1 MSAPKTKTTTKATPT
16 RAAKAA
22 KEAADLMAQTTKQEP
37 NFFLT
42 FLKKYRDDPVGFVR
56 DILRTSP
63 DPWQIEFLKAISAGH
78 RRISVRSGH
87 GVGKSTA
94 ASWAMLHYFLTRYPV
109 KVVVTAPTSAQLF
122 DAMFAELKRWVN
134 ELPDILKT
142 LIEVKSDRI
151 ELKAAPSEAFISAR
165 TSRAETPEA
174 LQGIHA
180 DNVLL
185 VADEASG
192 IPESVFEAA
201 SGSMSGHSATTLLLG
216 NPTRNTGLFYDTH
229 NRLKGEWK
237 TFHVSCVDSPRVSE
251 AFVNEMKLRYGEDSP
266 AYHVRVL
273 GNFPPREEDTVIPV
287 ELIDSAMNREIKID
301 ENATAVWGLDVAR
314 MGSDASALAKRRG
327 PVIDEVQ
334 TWKGLDLMQLTGA
347 VVAEYEALPPSR
359 QPVEILV
366 DSIGLGAGVL
376 DRLRELGLPAR
387 GINVAESPAMKGTYA
402 NLRAELWF
410 KCKAWLAN
418 RDVKI
423 PKDEQLFA
431 ELAAPR
437 YTFTSSGKMQV
448 ESKEAMKK
456 RGLGSPDKA
465 DAVCLCLATD
475 VATAMHG
482 YSMTGAFKG
491 SLRRN
496 IRGVV

>member
-1 MSAPKTKTTTKATPT
+1 MTEAKTRKPRTTNPS

-22 KEAADLMAQTTKQEP
+22 KEASEVLSQNSKEEP

-42 FLKKYRDDPVGFVR
+42 FLHKYRDDPVGFVR
-56 DILRTSP
+56 DILRTKP
-63 DPWQIEFLKAISAGH
+63 DPWQEKFLKAIQENH

-142 LIEVKSDRI
+142 LVEVKSDRV

-192 IPESVFEAA
+192 VPESVFEAA
-201 SGSMSGHSATTLLLG
+201 SGSMSGHTATTLLLG

-251 AFVNEMKLRYGEDSP
+251 AFINEMKLRYGEDSP

-287 ELIDSAMNREIKID
+287 ELIESAMHREIKISD
-301 ENATAVWGLDVAR
+301 TAIGVWGLDVAR
-314 MGSDASALAKRRG
+314 MGSDSSALAKRRG
-327 PVIDEVQ
+327 PVVEEIQ
-334 TWKGLDLMQLTGA
+334 TWKSLDLMQLTGA
-347 VVAEYEALPPSR
+347 VVAEYESLPPSK
-359 QPVEILV
+359 QPAEILV

-410 KCKAWLAN
+410 KAKAWLGN

-423 PKDEQLFA
+423 PNDEQLFA

-448 ESKEAMKK
+448 ESKENMKK

-465 DAVCLCLATD
+465 DALCLCLATD
-475 VATAMHG
+475 VSTAMHG
-482 YSMTGAFKG
+482 YSMAGGMRG

-496 IRGVV
+496 IKGVV

>member
-1 MSAPKTKTTTKATPT
+1 MTKS
-16 RAAKAA
+16 
-22 KEAADLMAQTTKQEP
+22 EP
-37 NFFLT
+37 NFFLE

-56 DILRTSP
+56 DILRTKP
-63 DPWQIEFLKAISAGH
+63 DPWQIKFLEAISAGN

-134 ELPDILKT
+134 ELPDVLKV
-142 LIEVKSDRI
+142 LVEVKTDRV

-201 SGSMSGHSATTLLLG
+201 SGSMSGHNATTLLLG
-216 NPTRNTGLFYDTH
+216 NPTRNSGLFYDTH

-237 TFHVSCVDSPRVSE
+237 TFHVSCLDSPRVSD
-251 AFVNEMKLRYGEDSP
+251 AFVREMQLRYGEDSP

-287 ELIDSAMNREIKID
+287 ELIDSAMNREIKIAK
-301 ENATAVWGLDVAR
+301 ATRSVWGLDVAR

-327 PVIDEVQ
+327 PVVEEIQ

-347 VVAEYEALPPSR
+347 VVAEYEALPPSE

-376 DRLRELGLPAR
+376 DRLRELGMPAR

-410 KCKAWLAN
+410 KCKAWLSN

-431 ELAAPR
+431 ELASPR

-448 ESKEAMKK
+448 ESKESMKK
-456 RGLGSPDKA
+456 RGLPSPDKA
-465 DAVCLCLATD
+465 DALCLCLATD
-475 VATAMHG
+475 VSTIMHG
-482 YSMTGAFKG
+482 YAMANKTGA
-491 SLRRN
+491 LRRN

>member
-1 MSAPKTKTTTKATPT
+1 MPAAKKPTAT

-22 KEAADLMAQTTKQEP
+22 KEAADLMAQNTKQEP
-37 NFFLT
+37 NFFLS

-56 DILRTSP
+56 DILRTTP
-63 DPWQIEFLKAISAGH
+63 DPWQIKFLESIRDGH

-142 LIEVKSDRI
+142 LVEVKSDRI

-327 PVIDEVQ
+327 PVIEEVQ

-347 VVAEYEALPPSR
+347 VVAEYEALPPSK

-431 ELAAPR
+431 ELAGPR

-465 DAVCLCLATD
+465 DAVCLSLATD
-475 VATAMHG
+475 VATAMYG

-491 SLRRN
+491 SLKRN

>member
-1 MSAPKTKTTTKATPT
+1 MTKS
-16 RAAKAA
+16 
-22 KEAADLMAQTTKQEP
+22 EP
-37 NFFLT
+37 NFFLE

-56 DILRTSP
+56 DILRTKP
-63 DPWQIEFLKAISAGH
+63 DPWQIEFLKAISSGE

-134 ELPDILKT
+134 ELPEVLKT
-142 LIEVKSDRI
+142 LIEVKADRI
-151 ELKAAPSEAFISAR
+151 ELKAAASEAFISAR

-192 IPESVFEAA
+192 IPESVYEAA
-201 SGSMSGHSATTLLLG
+201 SGSMSGHNATTLLLG
-216 NPTRNTGLFYDTH
+216 NPTRNSGLFYDTH

-237 TFHVSCVDSPRVSE
+237 TFHVSCLDSPRVSD
-251 AFVNEMKLRYGEDSP
+251 AFVREMQLRYGEDSP

-287 ELIDSAMNREIKID
+287 ELIDGAMNREIKI
-301 ENATAVWGLDVAR
+301 AKQTKSVWGLDVAR

-327 PVIDEVQ
+327 PVVEEIQ

-347 VVAEYEALPPSR
+347 VVAEYEALVPSE

-410 KCKAWLAN
+410 KCKGWLAN

-431 ELAAPR
+431 ELASPR

-448 ESKEAMKK
+448 ESKESMKK
-456 RGLGSPDKA
+456 RGLASPDKA
-465 DAVCLCLATD
+465 DALCLCLATD
-475 VATAMHG
+475 ISTIMHG
-482 YSMTGAFKG
+482 YSMANKSGALK
-491 SLRRN
+491 RN
-496 IRGVV
+496 IKGVV

>member
-1 MSAPKTKTTTKATPT
+1 
-16 RAAKAA
+16 
-22 KEAADLMAQTTKQEP
+22 
-37 NFFLT
+37 
-42 FLKKYRDDPVGFVR
+42 
-56 DILRTSP
+56 
-63 DPWQIEFLKAISAGH
+63 
-78 RRISVRSGH
+78 
-87 GVGKSTA
+87 
-94 ASWAMLHYFLTRYPV
+94 
-109 KVVVTAPTSAQLF
+109 
-122 DAMFAELKRWVN
+122 
-134 ELPDILKT
+134 
-142 LIEVKSDRI
+142 
-151 ELKAAPSEAFISAR
+151 
-165 TSRAETPEA
+165 

-192 IPESVFEAA
+192 IPESVYEAA
-201 SGSMSGHSATTLLLG
+201 SGSMSGHNATTLLLG
-216 NPTRNTGLFYDTH
+216 NPTRNSGLFFDTH

-237 TFHVSCVDSPRVSE
+237 TFHVSCLDSPRVSD
-251 AFVNEMKLRYGEDSP
+251 AFVREMQLRYGEDSP

-287 ELIDSAMNREIKID
+287 ELIDGAMHREIKI
-301 ENATAVWGLDVAR
+301 AKQTRSVWGLDVAR

-327 PVIDEVQ
+327 PVVEEIQ

-347 VVAEYEALPPSR
+347 VVAEYEALPPSE

-387 GINVAESPAMKGTYA
+387 GINVAESPALKGTYA

-410 KCKAWLAN
+410 KCKAWLGN

-431 ELAAPR
+431 ELASPR

-448 ESKEAMKK
+448 ESKESMKK
-456 RGLGSPDKA
+456 RGLPSPDKA
-465 DAVCLCLATD
+465 DALCLCLATD
-475 VATAMHG
+475 LSTIMHG
-482 YSMTGAFKG
+482 YSMANKTGA
-491 SLRRN
+491 LRRN

>member
-1 MSAPKTKTTTKATPT
+1 MTTAKPKTKNPS

-22 KEAADLMAQTTKQEP
+22 KEAADILAQSSTQP
-37 NFFLT
+37 QNFFLT
-42 FLKKYRDDPVGFVR
+42 FLNKYRDDPVGFVR
-56 DILRTSP
+56 DILRTTP

-142 LIEVKSDRI
+142 LVEVKSDRI

-251 AFVNEMKLRYGEDSP
+251 AFVKEMMLRYGEDSP

-287 ELIDSAMNREIKID
+287 DLIDAAMNRELKID

-327 PVIDEVQ
+327 PIVEEIQ

-347 VVAEYEALPPSR
+347 VVAEYEALPPSK

-418 RDVKI
+418 RDVQI

-431 ELAAPR
+431 ELAGPR
-437 YTFTSSGKMQV
+437 YAFTSSGKMQV

-456 RGLGSPDKA
+456 RGLSSPDKA
-465 DAVCLCLATD
+465 DALCLCLATD

-482 YSMTGAFKG
+482 YSMTGAFRG

-496 IRGVV
+496 IKGVV

>member
-1 MSAPKTKTTTKATPT
+1 
-16 RAAKAA
+16 
-22 KEAADLMAQTTKQEP
+22 
-37 NFFLT
+37 
-42 FLKKYRDDPVGFVR
+42 
-56 DILRTSP
+56 
-63 DPWQIEFLKAISAGH
+63 
-78 RRISVRSGH
+78 
-87 GVGKSTA
+87 
-94 ASWAMLHYFLTRYPV
+94 
-109 KVVVTAPTSAQLF
+109 
-122 DAMFAELKRWVN
+122 
-134 ELPDILKT
+134 
-142 LIEVKSDRI
+142 
-151 ELKAAPSEAFISAR
+151 LKAAASEAFISAR

-192 IPESVFEAA
+192 IPESVYEAA
-201 SGSMSGHSATTLLLG
+201 SGSMSGHNATTLLLG
-216 NPTRNTGLFYDTH
+216 NPTRNSGLFYDTH

-237 TFHVSCVDSPRVSE
+237 TFHVSCLDSPRVSD
-251 AFVNEMKLRYGEDSP
+251 AFVREMQLRYGEDSP

-287 ELIDSAMNREIKID
+287 ELIDGAMNREIKI
-301 ENATAVWGLDVAR
+301 AKQTKSVWGLDVAR

-327 PVIDEVQ
+327 PVVEEIQ

-347 VVAEYEALPPSR
+347 VVAEFEALVPSE

-410 KCKAWLAN
+410 KCKGWLAN

-431 ELAAPR
+431 ELASPR

-448 ESKEAMKK
+448 ESKESMKK
-456 RGLGSPDKA
+456 RGLPSPDKA
-465 DAVCLCLATD
+465 DALCLCLATD
-475 VATAMHG
+475 ISTIMHG
-482 YSMTGAFKG
+482 YSMANKTGALK
-491 SLRRN
+491 RN
-496 IRGVV
+496 IKGVV

>member
-1 MSAPKTKTTTKATPT
+1 MTAKTKATPT

-22 KEAADLMAQTTKQEP
+22 KEAADLMAQSTKQEP

-42 FLKKYRDDPVGFVR
+42 FLKKYRDDPVAFVR
-56 DILRTSP
+56 DILRSTP
-63 DPWQIEFLKAISAGH
+63 DPWQIKLLEAIRDGN

-122 DAMFAELKRWVN
+122 DALYAELRRWVN

-237 TFHVSCVDSPRVSE
+237 TFHVSCLDSPRVSE

-287 ELIDSAMNREIKID
+287 ELIDAAMNREIKID

-327 PVIDEVQ
+327 PVVDEVQ

-448 ESKEAMKK
+448 ESKENMKK

-465 DAVCLCLATD
+465 DALCLCLATD

-482 YSMTGAFKG
+482 YSMTGAFRG
-491 SLRRN
+491 SLKRN
-496 IRGVV
+496 IKGVV

>member
-1 MSAPKTKTTTKATPT
+1 MATAPKKPTVT

-22 KEAADLMAQTTKQEP
+22 KEAADLMAQNTKQEP
-37 NFFLT
+37 NFFLM
-42 FLKKYRDDPVGFVR
+42 FLKKYRDDPSGFVR
-56 DILRTSP
+56 DILRTTP
-63 DPWQIEFLKAISAGH
+63 DKWQVELMEAVRDGN

-94 ASWAMLHYFLTRYPV
+94 ASWLLIWFFLTRYPV
-109 KVVVTAPTSAQLF
+109 KAVVTAPTSAQLF
-122 DAMFAELKRWVN
+122 DALFAELKRWVN

-142 LIEVKSDRI
+142 LVEVKSDRI

-301 ENATAVWGLDVAR
+301 ENATAIWGLDVAR

-347 VVAEYEALPPSR
+347 VVAEYEALPPSK

-431 ELAAPR
+431 ELAGPR

-448 ESKEAMKK
+448 ESKENMKK

-475 VATAMHG
+475 ISTIMYG

-491 SLRRN
+491 SIRRN
-496 IRGVV
+496 IKGVV

>member
-1 MSAPKTKTTTKATPT
+1 
-16 RAAKAA
+16 
-22 KEAADLMAQTTKQEP
+22 
-37 NFFLT
+37 
-42 FLKKYRDDPVGFVR
+42 
-56 DILRTSP
+56 
-63 DPWQIEFLKAISAGH
+63 
-78 RRISVRSGH
+78 
-87 GVGKSTA
+87 
-94 ASWAMLHYFLTRYPV
+94 V

-134 ELPDILKT
+134 ELPEVLKV
-142 LIEVKSDRI
+142 LIEVKADRI
-151 ELKAAPSEAFISAR
+151 ELKAASSEAFISAR

-192 IPESVFEAA
+192 IPESVYEAA
-201 SGSMSGHSATTLLLG
+201 SGSMSGHNATTLLLG
-216 NPTRNTGLFYDTH
+216 NPTRNSGLFYDTH

-237 TFHVSCVDSPRVSE
+237 TFHVSCLDSPRVSD
-251 AFVNEMKLRYGEDSP
+251 AFVREMQLRYGEDSP

-287 ELIDSAMNREIKID
+287 ELIDGAMNREIKI
-301 ENATAVWGLDVAR
+301 AKQTKSVWGLDVAR

-327 PVIDEVQ
+327 PVVEEIQ

-347 VVAEYEALPPSR
+347 VVAEFEALPPSE

-410 KCKAWLAN
+410 KCKGWLAN

-431 ELAAPR
+431 ELASPR
-437 YTFTSSGKMQV
+437 YTFTSSGKMQI
-448 ESKEAMKK
+448 ESKESMKK
-456 RGLGSPDKA
+456 RGLPSPDKA
-465 DAVCLCLATD
+465 DALCLCLATD
-475 VATAMHG
+475 ISTIMHG
-482 YSMTGAFKG
+482 YAMANKSGA
-491 SLRRN
+491 LRRN
-496 IRGVV
+496 IKGIV

>member
-1 MSAPKTKTTTKATPT
+1 MTAPKPKKPTAT
-16 RAAKAA
+16 RAAQAA
-22 KEAADLMAQTTKQEP
+22 KEAADLMAQSSKQEP
-37 NFFLT
+37 NFFLS

-56 DILRTSP
+56 DILRTTP
-63 DPWQIEFLKAISAGH
+63 DPWQIKFLEAIRDGH

-142 LIEVKSDRI
+142 LVEVKSDRI

-180 DNVLL
+180 DHVLL

-327 PVIDEVQ
+327 PVVDEIQ

-347 VVAEYEALPPSR
+347 VVAEYEALPPSK

-431 ELAAPR
+431 ELAGPR
-437 YTFTSSGKMQV
+437 YAFTSSGKMQV

-456 RGLGSPDKA
+456 RGLSSPDKA
-465 DAVCLCLATD
+465 DALCLCLATD

-482 YSMTGAFKG
+482 YSMTGAFRG
-491 SLRRN
+491 PIRRG
-496 IRGVV
+496 IRGIV

>member
-1 MSAPKTKTTTKATPT
+1 MTTAKVKTTNPS

-22 KEAADLMAQTTKQEP
+22 KEAADLMAQSTKQEP
-37 NFFLT
+37 NFFLA
-42 FLKKYRDDPVGFVR
+42 FLKKYRDDPAGFVR
-56 DILRTSP
+56 DILRTKP
-63 DPWQIEFLKAISAGH
+63 DPWQVKFLEAIRDGN

-237 TFHVSCVDSPRVSE
+237 TFHVSCLDSPRVSE
-251 AFVNEMKLRYGEDSP
+251 AFVREMMLRYGEDSP

-287 ELIDSAMNREIKID
+287 ELIDAAMNREIKID
-301 ENATAVWGLDVAR
+301 ENTTAVWGLDVAR

-327 PVIDEVQ
+327 PVIDEIQ

-347 VVAEYEALPPSR
+347 VVAEYESLPPSK

-431 ELAAPR
+431 ELAGPR
-437 YTFTSSGKMQV
+437 YAFTSSGKMQV

-456 RGLGSPDKA
+456 RGLSSPDKA
-465 DAVCLCLATD
+465 DALCLSLATD
-475 VATAMHG
+475 VATAMYG
-482 YSMTGAFKG
+482 YSMSSARKG
-491 SLRRN
+491 PLKRN

>member
-1 MSAPKTKTTTKATPT
+1 MTAKTKATPT

-42 FLKKYRDDPVGFVR
+42 FLKKYRDDPVAFVR
-56 DILRTSP
+56 DILRSTP
-63 DPWQIEFLKAISAGH
+63 DPWQIKLLEAIRDGN

-122 DAMFAELKRWVN
+122 DALYAELRRWVN

>member
-1 MSAPKTKTTTKATPT
+1 MSAPKTKKPTVT
-16 RAAKAA
+16 RAAAAA
-22 KEAADLMAQTTKQEP
+22 KEAANLMAQNTKAEP
-37 NFFLT
+37 NFFLA

-56 DILRTSP
+56 DILRTTP
-63 DPWQIEFLKAISAGH
+63 DPWQVEFLKAISAGH

-287 ELIDSAMNREIKID
+287 ELIDAAMNREIKID

-327 PVIDEVQ
+327 PVVDEVQ

-448 ESKEAMKK
+448 ESKENMKK

-465 DAVCLCLATD
+465 DALCLCLATD

-482 YSMTGAFKG
+482 YSMTGAFRG
-491 SLRRN
+491 SLKRN
-496 IRGVV
+496 IKGVV

>member
-1 MSAPKTKTTTKATPT
+1 MSAPKTKTATKATPT

-22 KEAADLMAQTTKQEP
+22 KEAADLMSQNTKAEP
-37 NFFLT
+37 NFFLA

-56 DILRTSP
+56 DILRTTP

>member
-1 MSAPKTKTTTKATPT
+1 MTTAKTKNPS

-22 KEAADLMAQTTKQEP
+22 KEAADLMAQSTQAP
-37 NFFLT
+37 QNFFLT
-42 FLKKYRDDPVGFVR
+42 FLQKYREDPVGFVR
-56 DILRTSP
+56 DILRTKP
-63 DPWQIEFLKAISAGH
+63 DPWQIKFLESIRDGH

-109 KVVVTAPTSAQLF
+109 IVVVTAPTSAQLF

-142 LIEVKSDRI
+142 LVEVKSDRI
-151 ELKAAPSEAFISAR
+151 ELQAAPSEAFISAR
-165 TSRAETPEA
+165 TSRAKTPEA

-237 TFHVSCVDSPRVSE
+237 TFHVSCIDSPRVSE
-251 AFVNEMKLRYGEDSP
+251 AFVKEMQLRYGEDSP

-287 ELIDSAMNREIKID
+287 ELIDGAMNREIKID
-301 ENATAVWGLDVAR
+301 ENTTAVWGLDVAR

-327 PVIDEVQ
+327 PVVEEVQ

-347 VVAEYEALPPSR
+347 VVAEYEALPPSK

-387 GINVAESPAMKGTYA
+387 GINVSESPAMKGTYA

-448 ESKEAMKK
+448 ESKESMKK

-496 IRGVV
+496 IRGIV

>member
-1 MSAPKTKTTTKATPT
+1 MTKS
-16 RAAKAA
+16 
-22 KEAADLMAQTTKQEP
+22 EP
-37 NFFLT
+37 NFFLE

-56 DILRTSP
+56 DILRTKP
-63 DPWQIEFLKAISAGH
+63 DPWQIEFLKAISSGN

-134 ELPDILKT
+134 ELPEVLKV
-142 LIEVKSDRI
+142 LIEVKADRI
-151 ELKAAPSEAFISAR
+151 ELKAAASEAFISAR

-192 IPESVFEAA
+192 IPESVYEAA
-201 SGSMSGHSATTLLLG
+201 SGSMSGHNATTLLLG

-237 TFHVSCVDSPRVSE
+237 TFHVSCLDSPRVSD
-251 AFVNEMKLRYGEDSP
+251 AFVREMQLRYGEDSP

-287 ELIDSAMNREIKID
+287 ELIDSAMNREIKISP
-301 ENATAVWGLDVAR
+301 ATKSVWGLDVAR

-327 PVIDEVQ
+327 PVVEEIQ

-347 VVAEYEALPPSR
+347 VVAEFEALTPSE

-387 GINVAESPAMKGTYA
+387 GINVAESPALKGTYA

-410 KCKAWLAN
+410 KCKGWLAN

-448 ESKEAMKK
+448 ESKESMKK
-456 RGLGSPDKA
+456 RGLSSPDKA
-465 DAVCLCLATD
+465 DALCLCLATD
-475 VATAMHG
+475 ISTIMHG
-482 YSMTGAFKG
+482 YSMANKSGA
-491 SLRRN
+491 LRRN
-496 IRGVV
+496 IKGIV

>member
-1 MSAPKTKTTTKATPT
+1 
-16 RAAKAA
+16 
-22 KEAADLMAQTTKQEP
+22 
-37 NFFLT
+37 
-42 FLKKYRDDPVGFVR
+42 
-56 DILRTSP
+56 
-63 DPWQIEFLKAISAGH
+63 
-78 RRISVRSGH
+78 
-87 GVGKSTA
+87 
-94 ASWAMLHYFLTRYPV
+94 
-109 KVVVTAPTSAQLF
+109 LF

-134 ELPDILKT
+134 ELPEVLKV
-142 LIEVKSDRI
+142 LIEVKADRI
-151 ELKAAPSEAFISAR
+151 ELKAASSEAFISAR

-192 IPESVFEAA
+192 IPESVYEAA
-201 SGSMSGHSATTLLLG
+201 SGSMSGHNATTLLLG
-216 NPTRNTGLFYDTH
+216 NPTRNSGLFYDTH

-237 TFHVSCVDSPRVSE
+237 TFHVSCLDSPRVSD
-251 AFVNEMKLRYGEDSP
+251 AFVREMQLRYGEDSP

-287 ELIDSAMNREIKID
+287 ELIDSAMNREIKIAK
-301 ENATAVWGLDVAR
+301 NTKSVWGLDVAR

-327 PVIDEVQ
+327 PVVEEIQ

-347 VVAEYEALPPSR
+347 VVAEYEALTPSE

-387 GINVAESPAMKGTYA
+387 GINVAESPALKGTYA

-431 ELAAPR
+431 ELASPR
-437 YTFTSSGKMQV
+437 YTFTSSGKMQI
-448 ESKEAMKK
+448 ESKESMKK
-456 RGLGSPDKA
+456 RGLPSPDKA
-465 DAVCLCLATD
+465 DALCLCLATD
-475 VATAMHG
+475 ISTIMHG
-482 YSMTGAFKG
+482 YAMANKSGA
-491 SLRRN
+491 LRRN
-496 IRGVV
+496 IKGIV